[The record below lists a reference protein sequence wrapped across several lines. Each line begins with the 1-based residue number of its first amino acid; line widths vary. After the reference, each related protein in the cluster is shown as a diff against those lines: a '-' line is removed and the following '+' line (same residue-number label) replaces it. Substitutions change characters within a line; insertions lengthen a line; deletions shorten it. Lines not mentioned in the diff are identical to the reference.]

1 MATRE
6 KGRKKT
12 KPEAPQEASQQFTVT
27 DPISMA
33 DLENIHTRRGKYP
46 SHPPP
51 FGPRTWELAR
61 KEKEE
66 KVLQERRIRPLSTPL
81 GTTSTDAMDTE
92 EAQEFSKEIAEAVV
106 ERELKKQKYEQYQQA
121 TQVPKYQVPKSITI
135 PMPDLNKP
143 WQEKASRPTSVLSNF
158 DLPVY
163 EELGGL
169 KEEQLRRRSRSMT
182 PGLAGLKYGEGAIPK
197 DSSRGKPAFQDYTSK
212 MMSALNNPWKPRS
225 KKTATPTGLTV
236 PPLVY
241 VSAAGTPVD
250 DTKSKQEMDEKYVPV
265 NLSTVDKTVLVP
277 QGGRET
283 GGIASPINLTKDL
296 QNGDALKVNP
306 RGGALMEALG
316 FGLDKVEERDPD
328 FYMPDGQGKRLSETY
343 QMFTNEKTPEGNPG
357 VIVKLTNLVK
367 KYRSPF
373 YLMDKK
379 SGHLYVL
386 NEQGY
391 TQIEEKGLL
400 YPSESMIIAGALDE
414 NKGNPFMITQGSRL
428 PETPAAESTR
438 VPLKTSTDK
447 REVKEKEPLIPEGLL
462 EKEQTEWY
470 QKELKEAEEDMMQA
484 YLEKSKLENE
494 EVEMI
499 KQRALRAQEE
509 FAALE
514 QMRNE
519 NKKIHDK
526 MRREIEK
533 MDQAIADS
541 SSFIKKMKSKDPQQ
555 VAYEKTISD
564 FWDTSDVPPRSLPV
578 KIASYPSLESLNEE
592 PKKELTEAEYE
603 YYDKK
608 RAKLMEKMAI
618 ANDVYMAH
626 LQNFGQG
633 DPKEKSQKF
642 LFQFNELGHQL
653 HRQFDIVAE
662 RLKLPFEQPLM
673 TYPSL
678 GNLMDAIQ
686 QEDMEDKNRKY
697 FREMAKE
704 VKIKNDVAQKVLNNR
719 LLVVKTPQEKDKAH
733 SHYDEYQKESRKL
746 LNFCEKMMEKRE
758 KEIDSLELE
767 QPEGVPKV
775 KEISK
780 EKLDEKLRE
789 IIDQPQ
795 YVEPIGKN
803 TLPPH
808 YSREISRYEP
818 PKPVKQREREELIEK
833 VKEMTGEEIKG
844 GKREKSVEV
853 DTDLSWDHE
862 GLKPIPKA
870 PKNRLDESPKPPR
883 VPRTPRAKTNAEET
897 SKKGY
902 SANGGDISKGEY
914 PEIPPEMNEN
924 KEIPPETKQDS
935 GISRRNNKH
944 SEKLDLEG
952 PSNPIDKKTARWIE
966 QQNEFLGKQ
975 KEKGSD
981 RDKKERDAPKFSPN
995 GPVKVLQQPRTAR
1008 HTDYEWPPQHLMGA
1022 QGGQA
1027 PQLPMSMT
1035 NQRNGSWESQGK
1047 RYPLKER
1054 SRNQWGGYGK
1064 QYGASSE
1071 RRGYQT
1077 YRTDKTQPQGHNTA
1091 YGPQRQNSYVPTRSS
1106 GNGQGGNWG
1115 NGDKNDEKKYRD
1127 TKISPE
1133 SDSHEE
1139 SDTEDL

>member
-6 KGRKKT
+6 KARKKT
-12 KPEAPQEASQQFTVT
+12 KQEAPQEASQQFTVT

-46 SHPPP
+46 SRSPP
-51 FGPRTWELAR
+51 FGPKTWELAR

-66 KVLQERRIRPLSTPL
+66 KVLKERRARPLSTPL

-135 PMPDLNKP
+135 PVPDLNKP
-143 WQEKASRPTSVLSNF
+143 RQEKASRPASVLSNF
-158 DLPVY
+158 YLPVY

-169 KEEQLRRRSRSMT
+169 KEEQLKRRSRSMT
-182 PGLAGLKYGEGAIPK
+182 PGLAGMKYGEGAIPK
-197 DSSRGKPAFQDYTSK
+197 DSSKGKPTFQDYTSK

-225 KKTATPTGLTV
+225 KRTATPTGLTV

-265 NLSTVDKTVLVP
+265 NLSAVDKTVLTP
-277 QGGRET
+277 LGRWEM
-283 GGIASPINLTKDL
+283 GGIASPINFTKDL

-306 RGGALMEALG
+306 QGGALMEALG
-316 FGLDKVEERDPD
+316 FGPDKVEERDPD
-328 FYMPDGQGKRLSETY
+328 FYMPDGQGRRLSETY

-367 KYRSPF
+367 KYGSPF

-391 TQIEEKGLL
+391 TLIEEKGLL

-414 NKGNPFMITQGSRL
+414 NKGNPFMITQSSRL

-438 VPLKTSTDK
+438 MPLKTSTDK
-447 REVKEKEPLIPEGLL
+447 REVKEKKEPLTPEGLL
-462 EKEQTEWY
+462 EREQTEWY
-470 QKELKEAEEDMMQA
+470 QKELKEAEEGMMQA

-519 NKKIHDK
+519 NRKIHDK
-526 MRREIEK
+526 MKKEIEK

-541 SSFIKKMKSKDPQQ
+541 SSFIKKMRSKDLQQ

-564 FWDTSDVPPRSLPV
+564 FWDTSDVPSRSLPV

-592 PKKELTEAEYE
+592 PKKELMEAEYE

-608 RAKLMEKMAI
+608 RARLIEKMAI
-618 ANDVYMAH
+618 ANDVYMAN
-626 LQNFGQG
+626 LQNFGQEG
-633 DPKEKSQKF
+633 PKEKSQKF

-662 RLKLPFEQPLM
+662 LLKLPYEQPLM

-678 GNLMDAIQ
+678 GDLMDVIQ
-686 QEDMEDKNRKY
+686 QEDMENKNKEY

-704 VKIKNDVAQKVLNNR
+704 VKVKDDIAQKVLNNR
-719 LLVVKTPQEKDKAH
+719 LSIVKTPQEEDRACFQ
-733 SHYDEYQKESRKL
+733 YDEYQKESRKL

-767 QPEGVPKV
+767 QPEGVPEV

-780 EKLDEKLRE
+780 EKLDEKLRG
-789 IIDQPQ
+789 IIDQLQ
-795 YVEPIGKN
+795 YVEPTGKN

-833 VKEMTGEEIKG
+833 VKEMTSEEMKG
-844 GKREKSVEV
+844 DKREKSVEV

-870 PKNRLDESPKPPR
+870 PKNRSDESPKPPR
-883 VPRTPRAKTNAEET
+883 VPRAPRAKTNAEET

-902 SANGGDISKGEY
+902 SANGGDINEGKY
-914 PEIPPEMNEN
+914 PEIPPKMNESK

-935 GISRRNNKH
+935 GISRRNDKH
-944 SEKLDLEG
+944 S
-952 PSNPIDKKTARWIE
+952 
-966 QQNEFLGKQ
+966 
-975 KEKGSD
+975 
-981 RDKKERDAPKFSPN
+981 
-995 GPVKVLQQPRTAR
+995 
-1008 HTDYEWPPQHLMGA
+1008 
-1022 QGGQA
+1022 
-1027 PQLPMSMT
+1027 
-1035 NQRNGSWESQGK
+1035 
-1047 RYPLKER
+1047 
-1054 SRNQWGGYGK
+1054 
-1064 QYGASSE
+1064 
-1071 RRGYQT
+1071 
-1077 YRTDKTQPQGHNTA
+1077 
-1091 YGPQRQNSYVPTRSS
+1091 
-1106 GNGQGGNWG
+1106 GNWTW
-1115 NGDKNDEKKYRD
+1115 RVLA
-1127 TKISPE
+1127 IP
-1133 SDSHEE
+1133 
-1139 SDTEDL
+1139 